1 MLLEQINQVNDIKK
15 LNKEDWNVWLARIE
29 EFCEKEKVSC
39 YAENAFN
46 KVSNQCLIRP
56 LDVQDRLCAEI
67 DNPED
72 LKQVSGMLKEV
83 ENRTVYMCFS
93 ADMLHSGHIAIIR
106 KAARLGRLIIGVLSD
121 EAVISYKRYPLLPY
135 AERKALFENI
145 RGVSRVVEQKT
156 LSYKEF
162 YNEMRKGAT
171 PTTSQINSYDFE
183 EEFIKHIKNG
193 DSIIYISLSSN
204 LSGTFNSANIA
215 KNNLIEEYPD
225 AKIYLVDSLSVSVG
239 QGFLVEKACD
249 MRNNGLNAE
258 EIVNWLEENKRKV
271 VHSILIDDLNHLKRG
286 GRISSTT
293 ATIGGL
299 LNIKPTLYIDDDGK
313 LVQGEKIKGKKKALR
328 FLVNEVK
335 ERAINTENETL
346 YICHGDCLEE
356 AETLKNMIL
365 EEVKFKNIVINYIGN
380 VVGAHAGPGVLA
392 ALFLGENR

>member
-1 MLLEQINQVNDIKK
+1 MTITV
-15 LNKEDWNVWLARIE
+15 
-29 EFCEKEKVSC
+29 
-39 YAENAFN
+39 FN
-46 KVSNQCLIRP
+46 I
-56 LDVQDRLCAEI
+56 
-67 DNPED
+67 
-72 LKQVSGMLKEV
+72 
-83 ENRTVYMCFS
+83 
-93 ADMLHSGHIAIIR
+93 
-106 KAARLGRLIIGVLSD
+106 
-121 EAVISYKRYPLLPY
+121 
-135 AERKALFENI
+135 
-145 RGVSRVVEQKT
+145 
-156 LSYKEF
+156 
-162 YNEMRKGAT
+162 
-171 PTTSQINSYDFE
+171 
-183 EEFIKHIKNG
+183 EFIKYIKNG

-365 EEVKFKNIVINYIGN
+365 EEVKFKNIVIITLEEYGSFTKIGN
-380 VVGAHAGPGVLA
+380 EYKLIPSMKVNTVDSSGAGDIFHGALLYFMLMNYSLEDSIKLSNICGALATTRLGNKDFNFPLTKILKYGGV
-392 ALFLGENR
+392 NDII